1 MRETNHLGGAQR
13 DSGIALI
20 SLCALCVFVR
30 ELLYSRM
37 KRLLDGKCVFA
48 ACLTGLIALGAMG
61 AAAVGPPAT
70 LQVSQVLAEGPALV
84 AYVAVRDEAG
94 AAVPGV
100 AAAQIHATVGTH
112 SARVDDFIPFAQ
124 TAEGVTYLFLVDCS
138 QSIAAPRFEQL
149 RRALRDWVAALGPQ
163 DQAALIAFGSQ
174 VRTLVAPTTDR
185 AALTAAIDSLGPT
198 DRQTQLHA
206 ALMRALDLGRQHLAG
221 LPARRAIVVLSDGL
235 DDAPGGVTAD
245 EVFAHLADGAV
256 PIYGIG
262 FGAIRERAQREAGL
276 AALGGFAR
284 RSGGAFVDAG
294 SGDPAAALAA
304 MRQEIREVYRAG
316 LHCAACIPDG
326 ARYRVAMTLTSGGLT
341 LSDGMDVR
349 LYPVDAVPRGP
360 GDPARPKDT
369 AQTPVAAAEG
379 SRWWVYPGAALAGVL
394 ALVLVLLRIR
404 RARRAAAAAVR
415 TPVAQTV
422 TPVPKSEPANAPG
435 PILSPAPA
443 PAARSVYLTFMHGP
457 RRGQEVPLS
466 LAPAALLGRDTAC
479 TLALPEDDRVS
490 TRHARLVLQGR
501 QVVLEDLGSTNQ
513 TFLNGVAIGAPH
525 PIHDGDLLRIGGSE
539 FRVRLQR
546 HTDT

>member
-1 MRETNHLGGAQR
+1 
-13 DSGIALI
+13 
-20 SLCALCVFVR
+20 
-30 ELLYSRM
+30 M
-37 KRLLDGKCVFA
+37 KPFLDCKPLHRLFA
-48 ACLTGLIALGAMG
+48 ACLTGLIALCAMG
-61 AAAVGPPAT
+61 AAAGGPPAT

-94 AAVPGV
+94 AAVPGI
-100 AAAQIHATVGTH
+100 AAAQIHATVGTQT
-112 SARVDDFIPFAQ
+112 AQVEGFAPFAQ

-149 RRALRDWVAALGPQ
+149 RRALRDWVAALGPR

-304 MRQEIREVYRAG
+304 MRREIREVYRAG
-316 LHCAACIPDG
+316 LHCAACVPDG
-326 ARYRVAMTLTSGGLT
+326 TRYRVAMTLTSGGLT

-360 GDPARPKDT
+360 GGAPGPKDA
-369 AQTPVAAAEG
+369 AQTPVAAPAAG
-379 SRWWVYPGAALAGVL
+379 ASRWWVYPGAALAGVL

-404 RARRAAAAAVR
+404 RARRASAAAVR
-415 TPVAQTV
+415 TPDAQAV
-422 TPVPKSEPANAPG
+422 TPVPKSEPPNAPG
-435 PILSPAPA
+435 PILSPEPA
-443 PAARSVYLTFMHGP
+443 PAARTVHLTFMHGP

-466 LAPAALLGRDTAC
+466 LAPAALLGRDTGCA
-479 TLALPEDDRVS
+479 LALPEDDRVS

-539 FRVRLQR
+539 FRVRLQQ